1 MMLHEELKELRLRKK
16 ISIRSMAEAM
26 SCGTQV
32 VQHIESGKNVG
43 LQHVEEY
50 AALLGY
56 RLTVKR
62 STRK

>member
-32 VQHIESGKNVG
+32 VQHIESGRNVG
-43 LQHVEEY
+43 ILSIEQY
-50 AALLGY
+50 LKILGY
-56 RLTVKR
+56 KLTVKR
-62 STRK
+62 NS